1 MPGRAVDRSPSPA
14 LGRSQRG
21 AAVLMA
27 LFIAALATII
37 VSGLFWRQFVVIRTI
52 ENQEVHAQSDQL
64 LRGALDWGGA
74 ILREDARTTAID
86 TLQEPWAQPLAE
98 TRLDQLGETSALAS
112 QASLSGSI
120 EDAQARLNLRNL
132 IGANGQPIQR
142 EVDALRR
149 LATELGAP
157 EQTADL
163 IADRMAQAWQPYA
176 AAVAA
181 ATGGAGSN
189 ATTATGSF
197 GNLAQATTGIGTTTG
212 STTSSASPGVSGP
225 TGLASGAPGGTAT
238 TTGATGTTST
248 SSAGSGGPAP
258 IPLVRA
264 EDLAGIP
271 GIDPDAA
278 AHLAPYIIVLDVATP
293 VNFNTAPPEVI
304 AARIN
309 GLSLTDA
316 KELAAQRDQIPFANT
331 GDILNRLHGRGT
343 DVQAASD
350 FSVASRYF
358 IVRGSVRLERAT
370 TRMEA
375 LVRRAPA
382 GQIGPVDTLWSR
394 EL

>member
-1 MPGRAVDRSPSPA
+1 MKTMPSVKTLRKRARE
-14 LGRSQRG
+14 RG

-27 LFIAALATII
+27 LFIATLATII

-52 ENQEVHAQSDQL
+52 ENQEIHAQSDLL

-74 ILREDARTTAID
+74 ILREDARTTSID
-86 TLQEPWAQPLAE
+86 TLAEPWAQPLAE
-98 TRLDQLGETSALAS
+98 TRLDQLGETSALAA

-120 EDAQARLNLRNL
+120 EDAQGRYNLRNL
-132 IGANGQPIQR
+132 VRADGTPITR
-142 EVDALRR
+142 EVEALRR
-149 LATELGAP
+149 LVTELGAP

-163 IADRMAQAWQPYA
+163 VAQRMAQAWQPFA

-181 ATGGAGSN
+181 AGS
-189 ATTATGSF
+189 ATTNGTGPQSGATTDSGSF
-197 GNLAQATTGIGTTTG
+197 GAGTPPAAPTTTTGTTTTTTTAATTSG
-212 STTSSASPGVSGP
+212 GTTSSG
-225 TGLASGAPGGTAT
+225 
-238 TTGATGTTST
+238 
-248 SSAGSGGPAP
+248 SAGNQAL
-258 IPLVRA
+258 IPLIRG

-271 GIDPDAA
+271 GIDPGAA
-278 AHLAPYIIVLDVATP
+278 AQLAPYIVVLDVATP

-309 GLSLTDA
+309 GLSLSDA
-316 KELAAQRDQIPFANT
+316 KALAADRDRIPFANT
-331 GDILNRLHGRGT
+331 GDILNRLRGRGT
-343 DVQAASD
+343 DVQASSD
-350 FSVASRYF
+350 MSVASRYF
-358 IVRGSVRLERAT
+358 LVRGTVRLERAT

>member
-1 MPGRAVDRSPSPA
+1 MRTMPPRSE
-14 LGRSQRG
+14 RG

-52 ENQEVHAQSDQL
+52 ENQEIRAQSDLL

-74 ILREDARTTAID
+74 ILREDARTTATD
-86 TLQEPWAQPLAE
+86 TLAEPWAQPLEE
-98 TRLDQLGETSALAS
+98 TRLDQLGETSALAA
-112 QASLSGSI
+112 QASISGAI
-120 EDAQARLNLRNL
+120 EDAQGRYNLRNL
-132 IGANGQPIQR
+132 IQSNGAISQR
-142 EVDALRR
+142 ELEALRR

-163 IADRMAQAWQPYA
+163 VANRMSQSWGAFA

-181 ATGGAGSN
+181 ATAAGSGTAAGATTDAGTFGAG
-189 ATTATGSF
+189 
-197 GNLAQATTGIGTTTG
+197 
-212 STTSSASPGVSGP
+212 
-225 TGLASGAPGGTAT
+225 AT
-238 TTGATGTTST
+238 TTVTTTTTTTTTAAAAT
-248 SSAGSGGPAP
+248 SSSAASQAL
-258 IPLVRA
+258 IPLVRG

-278 AHLAPYIIVLDVATP
+278 ARLAPYVIVLDVSTP
-293 VNFNTAPPEVI
+293 VNFNTAPAEVI

-309 GLSLTDA
+309 GLSLSDA
-316 KELAAQRDQIPFANT
+316 KGLAADRDKVPFSNT

-343 DVQAASD
+343 DVQASSD
-350 FSVASRYF
+350 MTVSSRYF
-358 IVRGSVRLERAT
+358 LIRGMVRLERAT

-375 LVRRAPA
+375 LVRREPA
-382 GQIGPVDTLWSR
+382 GQAGVIDTLWSR